1 MKSHE
6 RAAGSIKSIH
16 IHQPLFPPGFS
27 KKKGGNRIYI
37 WGITWPHPLQSGPC
51 FMKENIYIYILAFFF
66 LTGVNEGK

>member
-27 KKKGGNRIYI
+27 KKKKGAIEFIFG
-37 WGITWPHPLQSGPC
+37 
-51 FMKENIYIYILAFFF
+51 E
-66 LTGVNEGK
+66 